1 MGISGLLPF
10 VKNACRA
17 GNIIELKG
25 KSVAVDVSCLL
36 HRGLTGCMDKIHMG
50 EDTTSYVYYV
60 EKYIKELLSYDCHIV
75 MVFDGRPLP
84 SKKQTNDDRR
94 ERREKNIEHAELLL
108 AKGQEKQARDKFR
121 LATKISS
128 NVVETTIAHFR
139 NWKNVDIVVAPYEA
153 DAQLAYLMK
162 AELVDAVITEDSDLI
177 VFGCETI
184 YFKWQSGSG
193 ECTVYEKKNLPKC
206 FTGELGG
213 DKFDFVKFRRICI
226 ISGCDYLQSG
236 VPGVGLTTAVKF
248 FGKTSITHI
257 PTLLKKLPSYL
268 NNGKLKNYITPEFIA
283 NFIKAENTFEYQ
295 VRQSNFVRRR
305 RENQTIFFRVVF
317 DPRERCQKPLNP
329 YPELDNDII
338 ELGGA
343 DSQESNKFHYAGDV
357 LNANISTRLA
367 LGNSANGS
375 CLDDKF
381 LPNDSN
387 PSWSVWSDKFQSK
400 GKIQEMEKKER
411 EKPQIWDGGAFKLDP
426 PSLKRVKKSNDSESS
441 KKRMKFCLDDEDD
454 IVQNFMDDVKNAA
467 KKRKN
472 APDIDYSAEEMLA
485 KFAKKPKIDE
495 PEVDDAIFGIRSQF
509 GLPFIFHISEFT
521 TQPSSSQPEMTKI
534 DYSIEKEEP
543 ALKPSPIA
551 LRKTKSS
558 PTSSNIKKF
567 QSPILTTRNSE
578 SIVPSKPK
586 IVSQS
591 RFFAKNTGSPSV
603 SNPFRRP
610 AFIKTEEIA
619 KKDSEEKTPK
629 IDSPL
634 SVIETENTVTINTF
648 RFVGFKGAGL
658 SRKKF

>member
-50 EDTTSYVYYV
+50 KDTTSYVYYV

-75 MVFDGRPLP
+75 MWR
-84 SKKQTNDDRR
+84 
-94 ERREKNIEHAELLL
+94 
-108 AKGQEKQARDKFR
+108 
-121 LATKISS
+121 
-128 NVVETTIAHFR
+128 
-139 NWKNVDIVVAPYEA
+139 NVDIVVAPYEV
-153 DAQLAYLMK
+153 MK

-236 VPGVGLTTAVKF
+236 VSWTTSKMPRRSAKMLQ
-248 FGKTSITHI
+248 TS
-257 PTLLKKLPSYL
+257 
-268 NNGKLKNYITPEFIA
+268 
-283 NFIKAENTFEYQ
+283 
-295 VRQSNFVRRR
+295 
-305 RENQTIFFRVVF
+305 TIQQRKCW
-317 DPRERCQKPLNP
+317 R
-329 YPELDNDII
+329 
-338 ELGGA
+338 
-343 DSQESNKFHYAGDV
+343 
-357 LNANISTRLA
+357 
-367 LGNSANGS
+367 
-375 CLDDKF
+375 
-381 LPNDSN
+381 
-387 PSWSVWSDKFQSK
+387 
-400 GKIQEMEKKER
+400 
-411 EKPQIWDGGAFKLDP
+411 
-426 PSLKRVKKSNDSESS
+426 SLR
-441 KKRMKFCLDDEDD
+441 
-454 IVQNFMDDVKNAA
+454 
-467 KKRKN
+467 
-472 APDIDYSAEEMLA
+472 
-485 KFAKKPKIDE
+485 KKPKIDE
-495 PEVDDAIFGIRSQF
+495 PEVDDAIFGMRSQF

-534 DYSIEKEEP
+534 DNSIEKEEP
-543 ALKPSPIA
+543 ALKSSPIA

-591 RFFAKNTGSPSV
+591 RFFATNTGSPSV
-603 SNPFRRP
+603 SNPFRKP
-610 AFIKTEEIA
+610 AFTEEIA

-629 IDSPL
+629 IL
-634 SVIETENTVTINTF
+634 
-648 RFVGFKGAGL
+648 RFKIFN
-658 SRKKF
+658 